1 MVLAYSELHCRHI
14 DRQCP
19 TSSSG
24 VCSCPPSSQWT
35 SRNVVTAKRLK
46 QIIVDIC
53 KRQNVTYCINKTKSE
68 IELRKK
74 CSKNIQQFAKQLII
88 V

>member
-24 VCSCPPSSQWT
+24 VCSCPPPSPWT
-35 SRNVVTAKRLK
+35 SHNVVTAKRLK
-46 QIIVDIC
+46 QKIVDIC
-53 KRQNVTYCINKTKSE
+53 KRQNVTVLTKQKITLNFEKSA
-68 IELRKK
+68 LT
-74 CSKNIQQFAKQLII
+74 NIQLCHMN
-88 V
+88 